1 MDDELKEHLTAAET
15 WTRGLFMLLIAF
27 LMEVAKV
34 VTGAVVVLQFLF
46 AVFSGEVNANLR
58 QFGASLAHY
67 IFQCVRFLT
76 YNSDE
81 KPFPFQAWP
90 TPEADAKMSTEKSA
104 EGGRD
109 TEVAESLPPADDKP
123 DAKPS

>member
-1 MDDELKEHLTAAET
+1 MDDELKEHLTATET

-34 VTGAVVVLQFLF
+34 VTGAVVMLQFLF
-46 AVFSGEVNANLR
+46 AIFSGEVNPNLR
-58 QFGASLAHY
+58 QFGGSLAHY
-67 IFQCVRFLT
+67 IYQCVRFLT
-76 YNSDE
+76 YNSNE

-90 TPEADAKMSTEKSA
+90 SSAGTDIEINAEKSTKMA
-104 EGGRD
+104 K
-109 TEVAESLPPADDKP
+109 SLPSEDSKP